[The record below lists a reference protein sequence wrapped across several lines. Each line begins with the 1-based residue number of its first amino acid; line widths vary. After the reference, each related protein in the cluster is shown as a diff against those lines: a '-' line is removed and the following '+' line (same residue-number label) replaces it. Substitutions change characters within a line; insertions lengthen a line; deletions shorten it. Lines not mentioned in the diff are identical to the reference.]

1 MNKKALRTLAALAL
15 AFSLTACGNA
25 NGSDIS
31 DKVSDNISDNGGS
44 SVSNVGTSSA
54 AITPEDNENTSGV
67 SESSRD
73 TPHIG
78 GQTVSTDTS
87 YVPPNND
94 AYGEVSKSVLVLDGG
109 RAMMLYEMNAERGQ
123 KYAAAVSEYKKR
135 LGENINVFA
144 LIAPTQLSFY
154 LPERH
159 SGLAGDET
167 ALIND
172 IYAQMSGII
181 PIDAFSALKS
191 HVGEDIYY
199 RTDHHWTQ
207 LGAYYAARSFAETA
221 LVPFDELSDY
231 ERHEKENYLGSFYG
245 GSGEHAEIKNNPETF
260 VWYIPKRTVKTIY
273 CDNKFENGEEG
284 GYFLNP
290 DDIDAPSHWLDTYAQ
305 AALAVRVDTG
315 LDTGR
320 RLMIIKDSYADMFAP
335 SLFGSFDEIWIADM
349 RFCRTSMVK
358 LAEDNGITDVL
369 FCCSAHTA
377 SGEGAY
383 YLEKMM

>member
-94 AYGEVSKSVLVLDGG
+94 AYGEVSQSVLVLDGG

-123 KYAAAVSEYKKR
+123 KYAAVVSEYKKR

-167 ALIND
+167 AL
-172 IYAQMSGII
+172 
-181 PIDAFSALKS
+181 
-191 HVGEDIYY
+191 
-199 RTDHHWTQ
+199 
-207 LGAYYAARSFAETA
+207 
-221 LVPFDELSDY
+221 VPFDELSAY
-231 ERHEKENYLGSFYG
+231 EKHEKENYLGSFYG

-290 DDIDAPSHWLDTYAQ
+290 DDIDSPSHWLDTYAQ